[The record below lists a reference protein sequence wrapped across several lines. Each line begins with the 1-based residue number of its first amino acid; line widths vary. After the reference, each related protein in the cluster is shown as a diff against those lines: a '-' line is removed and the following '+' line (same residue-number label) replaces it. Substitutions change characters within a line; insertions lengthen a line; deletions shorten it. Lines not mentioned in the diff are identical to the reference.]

1 MRRSARDPGKA
12 ELGMRLSELLRR
24 IRKEAERFNAPPSRC
39 SDVDEDDAW
48 MREAEPEEGTEH
60 GRVHEE

>member
-1 MRRSARDPGKA
+1 
-12 ELGMRLSELLRR
+12 MRLSELLRR